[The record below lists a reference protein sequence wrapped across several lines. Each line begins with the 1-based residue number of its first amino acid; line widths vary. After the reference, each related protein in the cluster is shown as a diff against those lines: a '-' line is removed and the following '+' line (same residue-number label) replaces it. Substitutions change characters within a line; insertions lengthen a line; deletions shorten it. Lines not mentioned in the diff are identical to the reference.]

1 MTGTQSENTK
11 AIWRIVLFFL
21 FYLFFRF
28 CVEMMLRISALSL
41 GPALPKPVMDFML
54 IEDLEE
60 GYIITGSMA
69 VLISGLAF
77 LFSGLM
83 IRAKA
88 FEYDKKYSPVTEGK
102 RKLTPDFI
110 ALSVLAS
117 IGIALALNIL
127 ILKSGMARIS
137 QEYEETAALQYSC
150 SFPVG
155 FIVYG
160 FMSPFS
166 EELMFRGILYNG
178 FKRIYPVKT
187 AMILTAALFAL
198 YHGNGVQG
206 LFAFLLSIFIIYTY
220 EATANLWVAVGIH
233 SICNLSS
240 YIMTYV
246 SEGFSANTMW
256 VVFAASALISA
267 LSIYLLYFRKTDER
281 KESK

>member
-11 AIWRIVLFFL
+11 IIWRLVLFFI
-21 FYLFFRF
+21 FYLVFRLIVETMFQITAYTLVPAFPQNIRDFFLF
-28 CVEMMLRISALSL
+28 
-41 GPALPKPVMDFML
+41 
-54 IEDLEE
+54 EE
-60 GYIITGSMA
+60 PNAEFRVTGNGA
-69 VLISGLAF
+69 ILISGLAF
-77 LFSGLM
+77 LISGLM

-88 FEYDKKYSPVTEGK
+88 FEYDKKYSPITEDK

-110 ALSVLAS
+110 ALSVAAA
-117 IGIALALNIL
+117 IGISLALNIL
-127 ILKSGMARIS
+127 IIKSGMAQIS

-155 FIVYG
+155 VLVYG
-160 FMSPFS
+160 FLSPFS

-178 FKRIYPVKT
+178 FKRIYPAKYS
-187 AMILTAALFAL
+187 MIFTAALFAL

-206 LFAFLLSIFIIYTY
+206 VFAFLLSIFIIYTY
-220 EATANLWVAVGIH
+220 EATGNLFVAMGIH

-256 VVFAASALISA
+256 YICGASAVIGL
-267 LSIYLLYFRKTDER
+267 LSVYLLYFHKTDER
-281 KESK
+281 KDTK